1 MQSITFYN
9 YTSDEHGSEGACIIF
24 IQSLIKSQK
33 QPLILYNE
41 FEPNSRE
48 TVLKPGSQYI
58 ARDAVRPEVTTFS
71 MGFAASRR

>member
-33 QPLILYNE
+33 QPLI
-41 FEPNSRE
+41 FF
-48 TVLKPGSQYI
+48 TVSLNQILDRQFLGNLVSLI
-58 ARDAVRPEVTTFS
+58 MRFLLSIDHILVL
-71 MGFAASRR
+71 

>member
-33 QPLILYNE
+33 QPLI
-41 FEPNSRE
+41 F
-48 TVLKPGSQYI
+48 TVSLNQILDRQFLGNLVSLI
-58 ARDAVRPEVTTFS
+58 MRFLWSIDHILVL
-71 MGFAASRR
+71 